1 MRVFNILSLRKE
13 KPVDEYLNEWGFSS
27 VSSVFKDVKLC
38 MIGPEDYIAMIQ
50 GYAVNK
56 RSQFVDKSVPLV
68 LTFNFMYNEGIDEEA
83 FLLLTPEY
91 V

>member
-1 MRVFNILSLRKE
+1 
-13 KPVDEYLNEWGFSS
+13 
-27 VSSVFKDVKLC
+27 
-38 MIGPEDYIAMIQ
+38 MIQ

-68 LTFNFMYNEGIDEEA
+68 LTFNFMYSLCDEVCQALIRPISSSGSAENVCSLDEGIDEEA

-91 V
+91 VFNIEYPEE

>member
-1 MRVFNILSLRKE
+1 
-13 KPVDEYLNEWGFSS
+13 
-27 VSSVFKDVKLC
+27 

-68 LTFNFMYNEGIDEEA
+68 LTFNFMYSD
-83 FLLLTPEY
+83 T